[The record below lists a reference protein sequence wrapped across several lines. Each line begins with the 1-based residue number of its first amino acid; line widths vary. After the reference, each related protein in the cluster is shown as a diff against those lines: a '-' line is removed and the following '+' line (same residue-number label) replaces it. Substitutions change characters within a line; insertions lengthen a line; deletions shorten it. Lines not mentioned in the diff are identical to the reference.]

1 VMEDAVVGVNAA
13 KRAGMY
19 CIAVSNTCSRE
30 DIAEA
35 DIVVDSLAEI
45 NVKTIEDLLASPM
58 KK

>member
-1 VMEDAVVGVNAA
+1 VGVNAA